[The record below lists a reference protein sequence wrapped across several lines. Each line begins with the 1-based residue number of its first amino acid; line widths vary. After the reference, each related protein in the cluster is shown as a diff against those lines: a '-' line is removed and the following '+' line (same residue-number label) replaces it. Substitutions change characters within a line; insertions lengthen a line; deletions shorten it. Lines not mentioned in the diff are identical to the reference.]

1 MNKGFLLAA
10 ALMAAAQ
17 TLEVAAEEMLVLR
30 LRGGGEVS
38 YVLAE
43 KPVMTFSGG
52 QMVVTSADGQAEYA
66 LGDVEEFRFAD
77 RPSAIADV
85 KTNEVRFVRL
95 PGGGARIYGVTGE
108 SDVMVFD
115 AGGRA
120 VPATVTPGSGYA
132 DIQLGRAAH
141 GVYVIKA
148 KGMATIKITIR

>member
-30 LRGGGEVS
+30 LRSGGEVS

-43 KPVMTFSGG
+43 RPVMTFSGG

-95 PGGGARIYGVTGE
+95 PGGGARIYGVAGE